1 MRAALANF
9 KFQFFSFRDVAWI
22 IVETIHKLAFDLRL
36 GTILLALL
44 TELLELEPLQV
55 DLFEALHAR
64 VILNSTLEGAL
75 RDVREASE
83 RLHFEVTAID
93 ELIDVLFVDLFKLL
107 FESAVILR
115 HLKIV
120 LSQLRSLNLWLLIR
134 VFLSP
139 LFLRGRALVSHVV
152 QS

>member
-1 MRAALANF
+1 MANF
-9 KFQFFSFRDVAWI
+9 KFQSFSFGDVAWI

-64 VILNSTLEGAL
+64 VILDGTLEGAL
-75 RDVREASE
+75 RDVREASK

-93 ELIDVLFVDLFKLL
+93 ELIDVLFVDLFEFF
-107 FESAVILR
+107 FESAVILG
-115 HLKIV
+115 HLHGPIWT
-120 LSQLRSLNLWLLIR
+120 LFNFRLLI
-134 VFLSP
+134 
-139 LFLRGRALVSHVV
+139 
-152 QS
+152 